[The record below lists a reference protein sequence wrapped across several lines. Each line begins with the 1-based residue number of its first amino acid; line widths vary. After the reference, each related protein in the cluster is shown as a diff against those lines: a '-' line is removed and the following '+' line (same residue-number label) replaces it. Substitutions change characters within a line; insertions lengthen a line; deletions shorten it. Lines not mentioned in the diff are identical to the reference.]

1 MLLLLAACGGGSA
14 VSPPAATPTPTPA
27 AVPLSFAMQ
36 GVGSANAGI
45 TGTAEVVRGTGNFQL
60 TVRLRGLPPSSNH
73 IAHIHVGSCAA
84 NGAIDVPLQP
94 LVADGAGSA
103 TSITTVNKD
112 YLIPPAGWY
121 ANVHQGPD
129 LQGDNAK
136 PMACGDLKAA

>member
-1 MLLLLAACGGGSA
+1 MGESVAEGT
-14 VSPPAATPTPTPA
+14 VTKW
-27 AVPLSFAMQ
+27 MKK
-36 GVGSANAGI
+36 VGDRVERDELYL
-45 TGTAEVVRGTGNFQL
+45 TGTAEVVRGSGNFQL
-60 TVRLRGLPPSSNH
+60 TVRLRGLPPSSKH

-103 TSITTVNKD
+103 TSITTVNMD
-112 YLIPPAGWY
+112 YVIPPAGWY

>member
-1 MLLLLAACGGGSA
+1 
-14 VSPPAATPTPTPA
+14 VSPAVATPTPTPT

-36 GVGSANAGI
+36 GVGSANAAI
-45 TGTAEVVRGTGNFQL
+45 TGTAEVARGTSNFQL

-73 IAHIHVGSCAA
+73 IAHIHVGSCAS

-94 LVADGAGSA
+94 LVADGSGNA
-103 TSITTVNKD
+103 TSITTVNRD
-112 YLIPPAGWY
+112 YAIPPAGWY